1 LSSRERADQPRGD
14 EKMMVH
20 PPLSILCVA
29 EHEGLALQP
38 VLAYLQSMAHVR
50 LASRS
55 RWPQDLTPYDVV
67 LAAPSAPQEEY
78 RPLERFVEAG
88 GGWLALAGPLVES
101 LPEIFGVQPGPLCP
115 GSELRVYFNRPDHPF
130 AARLPD
136 PIYVNASHRALETT
150 TEDVEVVLCTDW
162 RYQRN
167 TVLTTRRVGKGRVA
181 CATLPPADCRPLQQ
195 IFYRLLR
202 YLAGQAEDRGPLGI
216 GLLGYS
222 PSIGLA
228 HGLGVEATPGL
239 NLAAV
244 CDLDARRLDE
254 ARRQFPQ
261 AKTYQSSSALSGDP
275 HVGVVVVATP
285 PNSHADL
292 AVQMMEAGKHV
303 VCEKPLALNTGQ
315 TTSMV
320 ETANKQSVHLGCYQN
335 RRWDPDYLAIK
346 QAVDEG
352 LIGDLF
358 YVETFVG
365 GFLHPCGLWHSHEA
379 ISGGTAYDW
388 GAHYLDWVVS
398 LISEPVVSV
407 VGTRHKRVWHD
418 TTNADQ
424 ERIHI
429 RFAGGQEAD
438 FLHSDIAA
446 ARKPKW
452 YLLGTEG
459 AIVGRWR
466 DVTTYEIDPVHY
478 FQEHE
483 IPATEMVSDLTLYSR
498 HPSGQILIQTL
509 APPERQLYGFYY
521 NLADHLLTGEP
532 IVAPL
537 EQSVRVVAILEAAAR
552 SAASGG
558 TVEAPGG

>member
-1 LSSRERADQPRGD
+1 
-14 EKMMVH
+14 MMVH

-29 EHEGLALQP
+29 EDEGSALQP
-38 VLAYLQSMAHVR
+38 LLVYLQSMVHIR
-50 LASRS
+50 LAIESRL
-55 RWPQDLTPYDVV
+55 PEDLSPYDVV
-67 LAAPSAPQEEY
+67 LAAPANAPEE
-78 RPLERFVEAG
+78 RRHLERFVEAG
-88 GGWLALAGPLVES
+88 GGWLALVGPSVDH
-101 LPEIFGVQPGPLCP
+101 LPEIFGAQPGPFGP
-115 GSELRVYFNRPDHPF
+115 RTELRIYFNCSDHPL

-136 PIYVNASHRALETT
+136 PIYVGSSHRPLETT
-150 TEDVEVVLCTDW
+150 AEDVEVVLCTDW
-162 RYQRN
+162 RYQRS
-167 TVLTTRRVGKGRVA
+167 TVLVTRRVDKGQVA
-181 CATLPPADCRPLQQ
+181 CTTLPVSDRRPVQQ
-195 IFYRLLR
+195 ILYRLLR
-202 YLAGQAEDRGPLGI
+202 WLAGHSHDKGTLGV

-222 PSIGLA
+222 RSIGQA
-228 HGLGVEATPGL
+228 HGLAVEATPGL
-239 NLAAV
+239 SLVAV
-244 CDLDARRLDE
+244 CDLDRQRLDE
-254 ARRQFPQ
+254 VRREFPQ
-261 AKTYQSSSALSGDP
+261 AKTCQSASALSGDP
-275 HVGVVVVATP
+275 HVEVVVVATP

-320 ETANKQSVHLGCYQN
+320 ETAIRQKVHLGCYQN
-335 RRWDPDYLAIK
+335 RRWDADYLAIK

-398 LISEPVVSV
+398 LIPEPVVSV

-424 ERIHI
+424 ERIHV
-429 RFAGGQEAD
+429 RFAGGQEAE

-498 HPSGQILIQTL
+498 HPSGQILAQKL
-509 APPERQLYGFYY
+509 APPERQPYGFYY

-558 TVEAPGG
+558 TVEELGG

>member
-1 LSSRERADQPRGD
+1 
-14 EKMMVH
+14 MMIH
-20 PPLSILCVA
+20 PPLSILCVTRDDGSA
-29 EHEGLALQP
+29 IQP
-38 VLAYLQSMAHVR
+38 LLDYLDSMAHIR
-50 LASRS
+50 LAMVSRL
-55 RWPQDLTPYDVV
+55 PKDLSPYNVV
-67 LAAPSAPQEEY
+67 LGGPAHAPEECQH
-78 RPLERFVEAG
+78 LERYVEAG
-88 GGWLALAGPLVES
+88 GGWLALVDPSVES
-101 LPEIFGVQPGPLCP
+101 LPEIFGAQPGPLGPCT
-115 GSELRVYFNRPDHPF
+115 ELRVYFNCSDHPL

-136 PIYVNASHRALETT
+136 PIYVSASHRPLETT
-150 TEDVEVVLCTDW
+150 AEDVEVVLCADW

-167 TVLTTRRVGKGRVA
+167 AVLVMRRVGKGQVA
-181 CATLPPADCRPLQQ
+181 CTTLPVCDHCRVQQ
-195 IFYRLLR
+195 ILYRLLR
-202 YLAGQAEDRGPLGI
+202 SLAGQAHEREPLGV

-222 PSIGLA
+222 PAVGQA
-228 HGLGVEATPGL
+228 HALGVDATPGL
-239 NLAAV
+239 SLVAI
-244 CDLDARRLDE
+244 CDHDPLRLDE
-254 ARRQFPQ
+254 AQPEFPR
-261 AKTYQSSSALSGDP
+261 AKTCQSASALAGDP
-275 HVGVVVVATP
+275 DVDVAVVATP

-292 AVQMMEAGKHV
+292 AIQMMEAGKHV
-303 VCEKPLALNTGQ
+303 VCEKPLALNTAQ

-320 ETANKQSVHLGCYQN
+320 ETANRQGVHLGCYQN
-335 RRWDPDYLAIK
+335 RRWDADYLAIQ
-346 QAVDEG
+346 QAVNEG

-358 YVETFVG
+358 YIETFVG

-398 LISEPVVSV
+398 LIPEPVVSV

-429 RFAGGQEAD
+429 RFAGGQEAE

-478 FQEHE
+478 FQEHQ

-498 HPSGQILIQTL
+498 HPSGQILAQTL
-509 APPERQLYGFYY
+509 APPERQPYGFYH

-537 EQSVRVVAILEAAAR
+537 EQSVGVVAILEAAAR
-552 SAASGG
+552 SAARGG
-558 TVEAPGG
+558 TVETLGG

>member
-1 LSSRERADQPRGD
+1 
-14 EKMMVH
+14 MMVH
-20 PPLSILCVA
+20 PPSSILCVS
-29 EHEGLALQP
+29 EGDGSALQP
-38 VLAYLQSMAHVR
+38 LLAYLAPMDHIR
-50 LASRS
+50 LAIKPCL
-55 RWPQDLTPYDVV
+55 PQELSPYDVV
-67 LAAPSAPQEEY
+67 LAAPPDAPEDCGH
-78 RPLERFVEAG
+78 LEQFVKAG
-88 GGWLALAGPLVES
+88 GGWLAVVDPTIQS
-101 LPEIFGVQPGPLCP
+101 LPEILGSQPGPLGP
-115 GSELRVYFNRPDHPF
+115 STELRVYFSRSDHPL

-136 PIYVNASHRALETT
+136 PIYVSASHRPLETT
-150 TEDVEVVLCTDW
+150 AEDVEVVLCTDW
-162 RYQRN
+162 RYQQS
-167 TVLTTRRVGKGRVA
+167 TVLVTRKVDKGRVA
-181 CATLPPADCRPLQQ
+181 CTTLSPCDRPPVQQ
-195 IFYRLLR
+195 ILYRLLR
-202 YLAGQAEDRGPLGI
+202 HLAGQSQDKGPLGV

-222 PSIGLA
+222 PSIGRA

-239 NLAAV
+239 SLVAV
-244 CDLDARRLDE
+244 CDLDQQRLDE
-254 ARRQFPQ
+254 AQREFPQ
-261 AKTYQSSSALSGDP
+261 VKTCQSASSLSGDP
-275 HVGVVVVATP
+275 QVEVVVIATP

-303 VCEKPLALNTGQ
+303 VCEKPLALNTRQ

-320 ETANKQSVHLGCYQN
+320 ETAERKMVHLGCYQN
-335 RRWDPDYLAIK
+335 RRWDADYLAIK
-346 QAVDEG
+346 QAVNEG
-352 LIGDLF
+352 LIGHLF

-398 LISEPVVSV
+398 LIPEPVVSV

-429 RFAGGQEAD
+429 LFAGGQEAD

-459 AIVGRWR
+459 AIVGHWR

-483 IPATEMVSDLTLYSR
+483 IPATEMVSDLTLYKR
-498 HPSGQILIQTL
+498 HRSGQILAQTL
-509 APPERQLYGFYY
+509 APPERQPYGFYY

-532 IVAPL
+532 IVASL
-537 EQSVRVVAILEAAAR
+537 EQSVRVVAILEAASR
-552 SAASGG
+552 SAARGG
-558 TVEAPGG
+558 RVEALGG